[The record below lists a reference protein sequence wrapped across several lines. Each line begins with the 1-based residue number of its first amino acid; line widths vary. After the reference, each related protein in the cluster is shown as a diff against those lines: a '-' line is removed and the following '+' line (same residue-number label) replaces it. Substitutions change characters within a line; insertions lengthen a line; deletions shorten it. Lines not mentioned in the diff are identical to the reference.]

1 MNIIGKK
8 VLLRAIE
15 EEDLILL
22 HKWANEPEIWYQL
35 GGWHFPSS
43 MDYIKGWFCALK
55 NDALNQRFAIE
66 VPEIGLIGTANLLD
80 IDWKNNHAFHGMM
93 LGDKDIR
100 GKGYGFDTILTTMK
114 YAFEELHLER
124 LDGSMIEYNK
134 ASLNIY
140 LGKCGWK
147 EEGRQRNW
155 YFRKNRYW
163 DKIIVGITR
172 NDYFELIERISYWD
186 DENKK

>member
-8 VLLRAIE
+8 VTLRAIE
-15 EEDLILL
+15 EKDLELL
-22 HKWANEPEIWYQL
+22 HKWANDPEIWYML

-43 MDYIKGWFCALK
+43 MDYMKKWFGNLM
-55 NDALNQRFAIE
+55 NDQLNQRFAIDTQDL
-66 VPEIGLIGTANLLD
+66 GLIGTVNLVD
-80 IDWKNNHAFHGMM
+80 IDWKNNHAFTG
-93 LGDKDIR
+93 LQIGDKDIR
-100 GKGYGFDTILTTMK
+100 GKGYGVDTFITIER

-124 LDGSMIEYNK
+124 LDGSVIEYNQIAYNMITK
-134 ASLNIY
+134 
-140 LGKCGWK
+140 KCGWK

-172 NDYFELIERISYWD
+172 NDYFELIKENNYW
-186 DENKK
+186 EK